1 MYFTSWDANAFLCLL
16 SVFPEEVVRGMIKMV
31 KKTHE
36 DYVHEETLEYWLSL
50 PDPDGT
56 IDRVGKANR
65 AWWKKRK
72 NLNEFSELW
81 RWRSP
86 EKRRE
91 RAIQWT
97 RKDQCFSHSW
107 MNTFEHAGKGTSKAG
122 YWNPGGAWCYSIK
135 DWDLDTPE
143 WEGYE
148 EEVYFDMKE
157 RQRRDYVGDWYA
169 NIHEGRYFLFFKE
182 NDMISSEFVDNF
194 RNNENKFIT
203 SMSDIDV
210 DGRWQAA
217 QDLLTID
224 GGGLGQK
231 PGGHIEHIDDL
242 FL

>member
-36 DYVHEETLEYWLSL
+36 DYVWEESVEYWLSL
-50 PDPDGT
+50 PDPGGT
-56 IDRVGKANR
+56 IGRVGKANR

-72 NLNEFSELW
+72 NLNELAELW

-86 EKRRE
+86 EKRRTYV
-91 RAIQWT
+91 IQWT
-97 RKDQCFSHSW
+97 RKDQCFSHNW
-107 MNTFEHAGKGTSKAG
+107 MNKFKSPGKGTSKAG
-122 YWNPGGAWCYSIK
+122 YWNSGEAWCYSIK
-135 DWDLDTPE
+135 DWDLDTSE
-143 WEGYE
+143 WDSEE
-148 EEVYFDMKE
+148 EEVYFDMKKKE
-157 RQRRDYVGDWYA
+157 RRDYVGDWYA

-182 NDMISSEFVDNF
+182 NDMVSSEFVDNF

-231 PGGHIEHIDDL
+231 PGDHIEHIDDL